1 MDNPDAVVVVDG
13 DAGDLPEDP
22 SVGQRFGPE
31 RLDHVLR
38 DAVAL
43 RGNLNAEE
51 GADEDEDG
59 GGGRQHRS
67 VHGRSPSW

>member
-1 MDNPDAVVVVDG
+1 MIQTLSWLSTATPATCPRIQASG
-13 DAGDLPEDP
+13 SGL
-22 SVGQRFGPE
+22 GPE